1 MRISQELSDSLFS
14 DFSLVLNNGKPLIRG
29 ELGALLTSP
38 VVQNSDNNNDRLLLL
53 SSLSSISSTKQ
64 PSLTIQI
71 QSKSLADR
79 LCETS

>member
-38 VVQNSDNNNDRLLLL
+38 VVQNSDNNDDRLLLL
-53 SSLSSISSTKQ
+53 SSLSSVS
-64 PSLTIQI
+64 
-71 QSKSLADR
+71 
-79 LCETS
+79 